1 MGPELIS
8 TSEGFVQS
16 NGILSDLWPTAF
28 SDPHCLGFGKC
39 SPFADTVHNF
49 GDAATAVPLGIAF
62 LFSGKKPDKHFTYV
76 SGHLGPDWIIR
87 LQIS

>member
-16 NGILSDLWPTAF
+16 NSILPDLWPTAF

-62 LFSGKKPDKHFTYV
+62 FIFWKKT
-76 SGHLGPDWIIR
+76 R
-87 LQIS
+87 